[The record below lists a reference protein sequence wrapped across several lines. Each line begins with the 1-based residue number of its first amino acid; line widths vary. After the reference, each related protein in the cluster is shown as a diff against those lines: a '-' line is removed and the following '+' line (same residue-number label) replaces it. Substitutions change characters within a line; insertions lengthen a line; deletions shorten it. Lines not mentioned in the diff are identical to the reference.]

1 MATKVQNGLDLV
13 NQRIIN
19 VGDPSGA
26 QDAATKNYVDAGI
39 RGIEWKNA
47 VQAASTGNVTV
58 SSAPSTIDGIT
69 LVSGNRVLL
78 KNQTAGAENGIYT
91 FSAAASPL
99 VRATDL
105 NASTQAVNGV
115 AVSVTGGTANADTSW
130 VLTTTA
136 AITLGT
142 TSITFS
148 QLSGG
153 AGTTYSAGN
162 GLSLTSTTFAVVAGS
177 GIIADGTSTRIDTSV
192 VPKKFAGN
200 VGDGSS
206 TSITVTHSLG
216 TRDVIVQ
223 LYAAATPWDQEICD
237 VTAATTTT
245 ITLAFAVAPA
255 SNFYR
260 VVVMG

>member
-1 MATKVQNGLDLV
+1 MALKVNNGLDLA

-19 VGDPSGA
+19 TGDPSSA
-26 QDAATKNYVDAGI
+26 QDVATKNYVDAGI
-39 RGIEWKNA
+39 RGIQWKNA
-47 VQAASTGNVTV
+47 VKAASTGNVTV
-58 SSAPSTIDGIT
+58 SSAPSSIDSFSLT
-69 LVSGNRVLL
+69 SGDRVLL
-78 KNQTAGAENGIYT
+78 KNQTSGSENGIYT
-91 FSAAASPL
+91 FSAAGSAL

-105 NASTQAVNGV
+105 NASSQATNGV
-115 AVSVTGGTANADTSW
+115 AVSVTEGTVNADTSW
-130 VLTTTA
+130 ILTTTA

-142 TSITFS
+142 TSLTFS
-148 QLSGG
+148 QLTGG

-206 TSITVTHSLG
+206 TSITVTHNLG

-223 LYAAATPWDQEICD
+223 LYQAATPWNQELADIA
-237 VTAATTTT
+237 AATTNTV
-245 ITLAFAVAPA
+245 TLAFAVAPA

-260 VVVMG
+260 CVVMG